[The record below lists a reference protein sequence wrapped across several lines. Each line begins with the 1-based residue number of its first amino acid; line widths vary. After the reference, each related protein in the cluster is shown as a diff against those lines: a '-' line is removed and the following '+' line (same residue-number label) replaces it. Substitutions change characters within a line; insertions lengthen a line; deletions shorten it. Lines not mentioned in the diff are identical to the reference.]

1 MNIITLVLFLLLI
14 LTATAI
20 IFLVNKEDVQ
30 QTPSIAIHQN
40 NNLSNRLKKDKIKKE
55 LPVLI
60 LSLIFFILLLL
71 IQRS

>member
-14 LTATAI
+14 LIATAI
-20 IFLVNKEDVQ
+20 IFLMNKEDVQ
-30 QTPSIAIHQN
+30 QTPAIAIHQN
-40 NNLSNRLKKDKIKKE
+40 TNLSSKLKKDKIKKE

-60 LSLIFFILLLL
+60 LSLIFFVLLLL

>member
-14 LTATAI
+14 LTTTVI
-20 IFLVNKEDVQ
+20 IFLINKEDVH

-40 NNLSNRLKKDKIKKE
+40 NNLSSKLKKDKIKKE

-60 LSLIFFILLLL
+60 LSLIFFVLLLL